1 MDNGIYK
8 NAITGILGFSVG
20 EQSGAWVVKDGEQWR
35 ELTAQES
42 ADVQVEYDRM
52 YKESIV
58 PKHISTRQARLA
70 LLSVGMLGEV
80 ETAIAGMASPERE
93 QAQIEWQ
100 YASEVFRDNPLIIGM
115 ATQLGMNSDQIDQ
128 LFIDASKL

>member
-1 MDNGIYK
+1 M
-8 NAITGILGFSVG
+8 
-20 EQSGAWVVKDGEQWR
+20 
-35 ELTAQES
+35 
-42 ADVQVEYDRM
+42 
-52 YKESIV
+52 
-58 PKHISTRQARLA
+58 RQARLA

>member
-20 EQSGAWVVKDGEQWR
+20 EQSGDWVVKDGEQWR

-58 PKHISTRQARLA
+58 PKHISMRQARLA

>member
-8 NAITGILGFSVG
+8 NAITSILGFSVG

-35 ELTAQES
+35 ELTEQES

-58 PKHISTRQARLA
+58 PKHISMRQARLA

-100 YASEVFRDNPLIIGM
+100 YASEVFRDNPLIIGI

-128 LFIDASKL
+128 LFIDASKP

>member
-8 NAITGILGFSVG
+8 NAITSILGLNVG
-20 EQSGAWVVKDGEQWR
+20 EQSGVFVVKDGEQWR
-35 ELTAQES
+35 ELTQAELLS
-42 ADVQVEYDRM
+42 VQAEYDIM

-58 PKHISTRQARLA
+58 PKHISMRQARLA
-70 LLSVGMLGEV
+70 LLNGGILAEV
-80 ETAIAGMASPERE
+80 ETAIAGMASPQRE